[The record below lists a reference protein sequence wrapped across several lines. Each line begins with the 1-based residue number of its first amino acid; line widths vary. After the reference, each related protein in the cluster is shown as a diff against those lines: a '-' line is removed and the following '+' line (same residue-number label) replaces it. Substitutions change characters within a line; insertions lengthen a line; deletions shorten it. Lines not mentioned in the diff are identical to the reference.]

1 MKPFTT
7 TFTWAGTCTPDEVIP
22 GCTIAE
28 TEEGDLEITVQDSR
42 GLFNLIK
49 NITDKVS
56 NEIKGYQDIHIT
68 PEEDAC
74 SDIKNTLGFLYE
86 LSEHIWE

>member
-7 TFTWAGTCTPDEVIP
+7 TFTWADACTPDDIIP

-28 TEEGDLEITVQDSR
+28 TENGDLEITVQDSR
-42 GLFNLIK
+42 GLFNLIR

-56 NEIKGYQDIHIT
+56 AEIKGYQDINTT
-68 PEEDAC
+68 PGDDAC
-74 SDIKNTLGFLYE
+74 SDIDTALGFLNE
-86 LSEHIWE
+86 LAEHIWE

>member
-7 TFTWAGTCTPDEVIP
+7 TFTWADACTPDIVIP
-22 GCTIAE
+22 GCTITE
-28 TEEGDLEITVQDSR
+28 TEYGDLEITVNNSE

-56 NEIKGYQDIHIT
+56 NEIKGYQDINTT
-68 PEEDAC
+68 PGDDAC
-74 SDIKNTLGFLYE
+74 SDIENTLGFLHE
-86 LSEHIWE
+86 LSEHIWD